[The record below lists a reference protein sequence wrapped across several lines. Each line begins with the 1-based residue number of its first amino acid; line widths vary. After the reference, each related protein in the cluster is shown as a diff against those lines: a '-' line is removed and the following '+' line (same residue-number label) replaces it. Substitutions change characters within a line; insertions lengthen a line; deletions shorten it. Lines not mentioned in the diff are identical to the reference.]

1 MEPTWWNLWF
11 LLFSQGTLFVRS
23 TGGGA
28 VLHSKG
34 HLVTTKI
41 TRKLA
46 AVGLAAML
54 GVSSFTPAAFA
65 AGSNDSSTASAT
77 TTASSTE
84 GDVASPMD
92 HDLMWRLW
100 DDTIYASKSLC
111 LSRGATLA
119 NIYTDIVSYQCRNRY
134 TQWVIPQKYGMML
147 EVKRP

>member
-1 MEPTWWNLWF
+1 M
-11 LLFSQGTLFVRS
+11 
-23 TGGGA
+23 
-28 VLHSKG
+28 
-34 HLVTTKI
+34 TTKI

-46 AVGLAAML
+46 AVGLAAVIN
-54 GVSSFTPAAFA
+54 VSSFTPAAFA
-65 AGSNDSSTASAT
+65 GSNDSSTANATIT
-77 TTASSTE
+77 TTSTK
-84 GDVASPMD
+84 GDVASTMD